1 MVKQNVITWSYVLF
15 VVLIKQIRREIMGNK
30 GLIMVL
36 GWVMVVRVLGW
47 VMVVSLLTSL
57 LFVIFDNQ
65 IKEV

>member
-1 MVKQNVITWSYVLF
+1 MVKKDVITWLYVLF
-15 VVLIKQIRREIMGNK
+15 VVSIKQIRRNIMGNK
-30 GLIMVL
+30 GLIM
-36 GWVMVVRVLGW
+36 VLGW